1 MKLIREPLFQFLLIG
16 AVFFLGFRWVNPP
29 KASGP
34 ERIEISQGL
43 VDHLSTTFVRTWQR
57 PPTDEEMRGLIREQ
71 IRDEVAYREALKLGL
86 DRDDSIV
93 RRRMRQKLELLSDD
107 TAALREPA
115 PGELERFFEANR
127 AEYALDPEMAFV
139 QIYLNPDK
147 HDDVLGVADQLLDSL
162 RSGSISEPAWPDL
175 GDSLMLPYEMR
186 LSPMWQIGRLFGE
199 TFADA
204 VVDCPA
210 EDWCGPVR
218 SGFGFHLV
226 RITMA
231 KAGRVAEFGEVVDD
245 VRRDWLVQR
254 KKVMLDRF
262 YDLMRARYQIV
273 YEQEGWSDALGEP

>member
-1 MKLIREPLFQFLLIG
+1 MKLIREPLFQFLLVG
-16 AVFFLGFRWVNPP
+16 AVFFLGFRWLNPP
-29 KASGP
+29 PVSGP

-43 VDHLSTTFVRTWQR
+43 VDHLSTTFARTWQR
-57 PPTDEEMRGLIREQ
+57 PPTDEETRGLIREQ

-93 RRRMRQKLELLSDD
+93 RRRMRQKLEFLSDD
-107 TAALREPA
+107 TAALLEPA
-115 PGELERFFEANR
+115 PGELERFFEENE

-139 QIYLNPDK
+139 QIYLNPEK

-162 RSGSISEPAWPDL
+162 RGGTISESERAVL
-175 GDSLMLPYEMR
+175 GDSLMLPYEME

-204 VVDCPA
+204 VVDCPVN
-210 EDWCGPVR
+210 DWCGPVR

-231 KAGRVAEFGEVVDD
+231 KAGRVPEFGEVVDD

-254 KKVMLDRF
+254 KKDMMDRF
-262 YDLMRARYQIV
+262 YESMLARYQIV
-273 YEQEGWSDALGEP
+273 YEQEGWSDASGEP